1 MSEKLN
7 SFVRFQVAQRIE
19 HLILII
25 SFTTLGLTGLPQ
37 KYSLSPIS
45 QAIISAL
52 GGIEAVRVIHRI
64 AATIFVLEAVYHLVV
79 AGYKIYVL
87 RKQASMVPGVK
98 DGVDAFQW
106 FTYNL
111 GLRKEL
117 PKMPRYNFGEK
128 MEYWAMLW
136 GLLLMGLTGFMLW
149 NPLATVRFLPG
160 QFIPAA
166 KAAHGAEAV
175 LAVLAIVLWHFYNV
189 HIKKWNWSMIRGT
202 MSKEEME
209 EEHGQELE
217 EIEKGLL
224 PKDPAPEVRKKRQTL
239 YLPVAG
245 VFTLAAALV
254 VFQFVTFEQ
263 TSITTLPE
271 DERAPVIVRQTS
283 TPLPTAIPTATA
295 EPTITGQAA
304 AGPMTW
310 DSGIGKLFDKCTGC
324 HGTSGGLS
332 LKSYADAVKGGAAGA
347 GIVPGD
353 PDASQI
359 VIKMK
364 GAHPVTFSA
373 AELQQVIDWIK
384 AGAPEK

>member
-45 QAIISAL
+45 QAIISGL
-52 GGIEAVRVIHRI
+52 GGIEAIRVIHRI

-106 FTYNL
+106 FVYNL

-128 MEYWAMLW
+128 IEYWAMLW

-166 KAAHGAEAV
+166 KAAQGGEAV
-175 LAVLAIVLWHFYNV
+175 LAVLGIVL
-189 HIKKWNWSMIRGT
+189 
-202 MSKEEME
+202 
-209 EEHGQELE
+209 
-217 EIEKGLL
+217 
-224 PKDPAPEVRKKRQTL
+224 
-239 YLPVAG
+239 
-245 VFTLAAALV
+245 
-254 VFQFVTFEQ
+254 
-263 TSITTLPE
+263 
-271 DERAPVIVRQTS
+271 
-283 TPLPTAIPTATA
+283 
-295 EPTITGQAA
+295 
-304 AGPMTW
+304 
-310 DSGIGKLFDKCTGC
+310 
-324 HGTSGGLS
+324 
-332 LKSYADAVKGGAAGA
+332 
-347 GIVPGD
+347 
-353 PDASQI
+353 
-359 VIKMK
+359 
-364 GAHPVTFSA
+364 
-373 AELQQVIDWIK
+373 
-384 AGAPEK
+384 

>member
-1 MSEKLN
+1 MIESVKT
-7 SFVRFQVAQRIE
+7 FVRFQVAQRIE
-19 HLILII
+19 HLVLII

-45 QAIISAL
+45 QAVISGL

-79 AGYKIYVL
+79 AGYKLFVL
-87 RKQASMVPGVK
+87 RQKASMIPGVK
-98 DGVDAFQW
+98 DGVDGFQW
-106 FTYNL
+106 FMYNL

-128 MEYWAMLW
+128 LEYWAMLW

-149 NPLATVRFLPG
+149 NPLSTVRFLPG
-160 QFIPAA
+160 VFIPAA

-175 LAVLAIVLWHFYNV
+175 LAVLAIILWHFYNV

-202 MSKEEME
+202 LSKEEME

-217 EIEKGLL
+217 EIEKGQGY
-224 PKDPAPEVRKKRQTL
+224 KAPDEPVRKKRQTL

-245 VFTLAAALV
+245 LFTLVAVFV
-254 VFQFVTFEQ
+254 VFEFVTFEQ
-263 TSITTLPE
+263 TSITTLPVE
-271 DERAPVIVRQTS
+271 ERAQVIVRQTP
-283 TPLPTAIPTATA
+283 TPLPTQPPTPTAKPTATGGA
-295 EPTITGQAA
+295 STPS
-304 AGPMTW
+304 TW
-310 DSGIGKLFDKCTGC
+310 DSSIGDLFSKCTGC

-332 LKSYADAVKGGAAGA
+332 LKTYADALKGGNDGA

-359 VIKMK
+359 VIKMQGK
-364 GAHPVTFSA
+364 HPVTFSA
-373 AELQQVIDWIK
+373 DELQQVIDWIK